1 MRFTTFLLTNNLGGK
16 IQKLLGTTQHKSAN
30 AKDILISHARG
41 LDVCRGKDRT
51 IFAAA
56 ALPTLCAVVD
66 CVCC

>member
-41 LDVCRGKDRT
+41 WTCVGKDRT

-56 ALPTLCAVVD
+56 ALASNFVRWAVLN
-66 CVCC
+66 